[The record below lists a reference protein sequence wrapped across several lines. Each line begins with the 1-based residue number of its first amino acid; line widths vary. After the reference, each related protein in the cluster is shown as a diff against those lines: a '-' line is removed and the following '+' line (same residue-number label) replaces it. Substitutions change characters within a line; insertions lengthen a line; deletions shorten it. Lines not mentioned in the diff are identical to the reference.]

1 MEGQDCGTL
10 TPHDDHSTAGVLP
23 GLELLDLVDESIFL
37 RDLEG
42 RIRLWNKACE
52 TLYGWSAAEALG
64 QPAHELL
71 RCRHALPITELDRQ
85 AHDDGRWCGE
95 IGRRSADGR
104 ELLIE
109 ARWSLHRAADGTP
122 LGIVESGRDIAARRA
137 TNQALAESEY
147 RYRNLFQAMAASFWE
162 LDFSAVGGMVR
173 ALYKSG
179 VTNLRQHFA
188 DHPELVREMMLATRV
203 LDVNEQTVRL
213 FGRGDKRELL
223 TTVEPFWP
231 HASSEVFAESVIAA
245 VTKAPSY
252 VKETRLRSID
262 GEEFDALFTAS
273 FPPEN
278 MEKGLLMVGVI
289 DLSARNQAY
298 AALEQSEFRYRNL
311 FEVMAVS
318 FWQLDSSGTNRLFA
332 ELREQ
337 GVSDLAGYIDEH
349 PEFVRRAMDATVAI
363 DVNQRTMALYG
374 AKERSEM
381 LGPVTRFWI
390 PGRDEAF
397 RHSLEAAW
405 RREPGYLAET
415 KTRTL
420 DGRELDVL
428 FFVTAPP
435 EMRDRGMVV
444 VGNIDISELVASRN
458 SLERMQSDL
467 MHAARISMLGELTA
481 SIAHE
486 VNQPL
491 AAIAT
496 YGEAGLRWLGRPQP
510 DLDEVRDLTQ
520 HMVADARRAA
530 EIIAR
535 IRGMARHQTPE
546 PQPLALNAVVRE
558 AVAFLRHE
566 LSSQRVLL
574 ELHLRAGLP
583 KLNGDRTLLQQVL
596 VNLLV
601 NATQAMAQTEC
612 EERRIVLSTR
622 RESPE
627 WLLLTVTDSG
637 PGIADE
643 HVQRLF
649 DSFFTTKRNGMG
661 MGLPICRSIV
671 ESCGGTIAVEPRPA
685 GQGACFAIRL
695 PALPG

>member
-1 MEGQDCGTL
+1 MEG
-10 TPHDDHSTAGVLP
+10 TP
-23 GLELLDLVDESIFL
+23 
-37 RDLEG
+37 
-42 RIRLWNKACE
+42 
-52 TLYGWSAAEALG
+52 
-64 QPAHELL
+64 
-71 RCRHALPITELDRQ
+71 Q
-85 AHDDGRWCGE
+85 A
-95 IGRRSADGR
+95 
-104 ELLIE
+104 
-109 ARWSLHRAADGTP
+109 
-122 LGIVESGRDIAARRA
+122 IVESGRDITQRR
-137 TNQALAESEY
+137 TTDQALTESEY

-162 LDFSAVGGMVR
+162 LDFSAVGAMVR
-173 ALYKSG
+173 SLYKSG
-179 VTNLRQHFA
+179 ITNLAQHLRQH
-188 DHPELVREMMLATRV
+188 PQLVREMMLATRV
-203 LDVNEQTVRL
+203 LNVNEQTVRL
-213 FGRGDKRELL
+213 FGRGDKHELL

-252 VKETRLRSID
+252 VKETRLRTID
-262 GEEFDALFTAS
+262 GQEFDALFTAS

-278 MEKGLLMVGVI
+278 MEKGILMVGVI

-298 AALEQSEFRYRNL
+298 AALEQSESRYRNL

-337 GVSDLAGYIDEH
+337 GVSDLAAYIEEH
-349 PEFVRRAMDATVAI
+349 PDFVRRAMDATVAI
-363 DVNQRTMALYG
+363 DVNQRTLDLYG
-374 AKERSEM
+374 ARERTEM

-435 EMRDRGMVV
+435 EMRERGMVL
-444 VGNIDISELVASRN
+444 VGNIDISELVVSRN
-458 SLERMQSDL
+458 SLERMQRDL
-467 MHAARISMLGELTA
+467 THAARISMLGELTA

-520 HMVADARRAA
+520 RMVADARRAA

-535 IRGMARHQTPE
+535 IRGMARQQAPEHQA
-546 PQPLALNAVVRE
+546 LALNALVRE
-558 AVAFLRHE
+558 AIAFLRHE
-566 LSSQRVLL
+566 LHSQQVQL
-574 ELHLRAGLP
+574 ELHLRTGLP
-583 KLNGDRTLLQQVL
+583 KIRGDRTLLQQVL

-601 NATQAMAQTEC
+601 NATQAMAQAEC
-612 EERRIVLSTR
+612 AERRIVINTR
-622 RESPE
+622 READE
-627 WLLLTVTDSG
+627 WLLLTVADNG
-637 PGIADE
+637 PGIPAEDAML
-643 HVQRLF
+643 LF

-671 ESCGGTIAVEPRPA
+671 ESCGGSIALESSQPGA
-685 GQGACFAIRL
+685 GACFAIRL
-695 PALPG
+695 PVAAD